1 MDRHTLRVTRT
12 AELWDDR
19 CMRTS
24 SLDEGWR
31 SMTTRYSGLRPT
43 RRWPTCPS
51 ATGPW
56 RRRSTPTPRTATP
69 SCSGRSCSPTS
80 GSAAHTM
87 TASRHPLPEASV
99 RTPRSRPPVRARP
112 DPRPPPAHGS
122 PGQDLDLALALAL
135 ALALSVTPDAAPTPW
150 PTATPLVPPI
160 DRRTGPPPVP
170 RAHPWGEPHDAPR
183 ALRPN
188 VLPNDQLLARRWEA
202 PNGPPLPRRDPR
214 DRGVRRVRPGR
225 RLGPRARPGRAR
237 PGDGRVMPN
246 AGGDLPGHSWWPP
259 GSRSR
264 SP

>member
-1 MDRHTLRVTRT
+1 
-12 AELWDDR
+12 
-19 CMRTS
+19 
-24 SLDEGWR
+24 
-31 SMTTRYSGLRPT
+31 MTTRYSGLRPT

-112 DPRPPPAHGS
+112 DPRPPPARG
-122 PGQDLDLALALAL
+122 PPVQDLDLALDLALALAL
-135 ALALSVTPDAAPTPW
+135 APSVTPDAAPTPR
-150 PTATPLVPPI
+150 PTATPLAPPI
-160 DRRTGPPPVP
+160 DRRTGPPPVA